1 MKIITKPGQDSDE
14 DLVQPTRAER
24 VLYHALTG
32 MNASP
37 PLIRVRDWNE
47 RIGDAKCRWEDEM
60 ANDYNTA
67 MFFFVMC
74 QELSVTG
81 DTRDDP
87 DTVVIVQEGE
97 EGNT

>member
-1 MKIITKPGQDSDE
+1 MKIIKQTGQNGDQ

-24 VLYHALTG
+24 VLYHSLVG
-32 MNASP
+32 IHASP
-37 PLIRVRDWNE
+37 SLIRVGDWNTN
-47 RIGDAKCRWEDEM
+47 IDVAKARWEGEL
-60 ANDYNTA
+60 ANGYNVA

-87 DTVVIVQEGE
+87 DTVTVQE
-97 EGNT
+97 